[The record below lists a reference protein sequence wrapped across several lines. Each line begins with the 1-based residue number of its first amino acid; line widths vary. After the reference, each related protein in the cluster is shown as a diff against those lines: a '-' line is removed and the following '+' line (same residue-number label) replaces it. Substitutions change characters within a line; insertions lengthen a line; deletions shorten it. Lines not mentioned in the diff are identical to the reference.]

1 MKIGKLF
8 WGGFLLSS
16 GIVLLLGNFNLVD
29 FGDFE
34 WFKIAP
40 AALILIGIAVLFP
53 KDNIKAV
60 IAALSGIFLGATLF
74 AGIHSGCNNTHWHIG
89 KSSHNHVNNDKIET
103 EHFSVNIDSAI
114 QSAEATIRLGAGELI
129 IEGNAKD
136 LFSATVNS
144 NIADYELRDTIVNK
158 THTLWFEPKDS
169 DISVSAFDKNK
180 NKANLQLSNNVLW
193 KLNVDAGAA
202 DVNLDMTKIRLE
214 SLDID
219 AGAAEVDVTLG
230 DLQERIDVNYD
241 GGASAITFRV
251 PRNLGCEIKINHALS
266 DFKQDG
272 FIEKSDGLYQTDNF
286 MSTAKKAF
294 LNIDVGVSS
303 VQIVR
308 Y

>member
-53 KDNIKAV
+53 KDNIRAI
-60 IAALSGIFLGATLF
+60 IAALSGIFLGVTLF
-74 AGIHSGCNNTHWHIG
+74 AGIQSGCNNTRWHFG
-89 KSSHNHVNNDKIET
+89 NRSHNHVYNDKTET
-103 EHFSVNIDSAI
+103 EHFSVNIDSTI
-114 QSAEATIRLGAGELI
+114 QTAEATIQLGAGELT

-136 LFSATVNS
+136 LFSATVHS
-144 NIADYELRDTIVNK
+144 NIADYELKDTIINNI
-158 THTLWFEPKDS
+158 HTLWFEPKDS
-169 DISVSAFDKNK
+169 EISVSAFDNTKNE
-180 NKANLQLSNNVLW
+180 ASLQLSNNVLW
-193 KLNVDAGAA
+193 KLNVNAGAA

-230 DLQERIDVNYD
+230 DLQEKIDVNYD
-241 GGASAITFRV
+241 GGASAVTFRV

-266 DFKQDG
+266 DFEQDG
-272 FIEKSDGLYQTDNF
+272 FIEKSDGVYQTDNF
-286 MSTAKKAF
+286 MSTSKKAF